1 MKMLK
6 PYAASPSVNRQR
18 SNAGAI
24 RDRMYTGSK
33 WRRLRAQHLARFPLC
48 QRCLEQGLV
57 EQAEVVDHVHG
68 HGPDWEQRFYDPSA
82 LQSLCAA
89 CHSEKTAQEVR
100 GGRRRDQG
108 TNAKQAPPTLHAI
121 PRSAWRRSTP

>member
-57 EQAEVVDHVHG
+57 EQAAVVDHRLG
-68 HGPDWEQRFYDPSA
+68 HGIGWEQRFYDPRA

-89 CHSEKTAQEVR
+89 CHAEKTVEEVR
-100 GGRRRDQG
+100 GGRDRAQRP
-108 TNAKQAPPTLHAI
+108 NAKQAPTTLHAI
-121 PRSAWRRSTP
+121 PRPTRKA